1 MAETVTVLMN
11 KTMQVSEDGVSSRR
25 LEKDREYEIKAFIA
39 ESLVSDNSAF
49 RVDELEIDKPDDLDK
64 PAGDTP
70 RKRR

>member
-1 MAETVTVLMN
+1 MN

-49 RVDELEIDKPDDLDK
+49 RVDELEIDTTNNADQ
-64 PAGDTP
+64 PAGDAT